1 MQTERPRM
9 NLPNNRTTPKEFVDF
24 LDPADVL
31 CQTPI
36 STRDELIMEMLKRL
50 AFNHGIGNVPS
61 IYDAVEER
69 ETFGATVVSRGIAI
83 PHARISTITT
93 PYVAVA
99 TIPRGLKFNGS
110 SESVVKLV
118 LLVLVPKDQPS
129 IYLQII
135 AALAKI
141 FQSENAADNAASLA
155 STEDLVN
162 FFRRGGLLL
171 PNFICAGDIMEPVTF
186 KLHDTNSLKDAID
199 MFVAQNVLEIPV
211 VDKDGDLTGVVTADA
226 LLRVCMPDYL
236 LWMDDLS
243 PILLFEPFVNVLRN
257 EESTWLAEILHQEF
271 SAVRVD
277 QPAIAVAEAMTKR
290 NASACYI
297 VKEKKL
303 LGVITLPHFLNKV
316 LRD

>member
-1 MQTERPRM
+1 M
-9 NLPNNRTTPKEFVDF
+9 NTLQHRIHPKEFVDF
-24 LDPADVL
+24 LDPADIL

-36 STRDELIMEMLKRL
+36 ASRDELIMEMLKRL
-50 AFNHGIGNVPS
+50 AFNHGIGNVPA
-61 IYDAVEER
+61 IYEAVQER

-83 PHARISTITT
+83 PHARISSIRT

-99 TIPRGLKFNGS
+99 TIPRGLKFNGDD
-110 SESVVKLV
+110 VAPVKLV

-129 IYLQII
+129 AYLQII

-141 FQSENAADNAASLA
+141 FQTESAADNAAGLA
-155 STEDLVN
+155 TTEALVS

-171 PNFICAGDIMEPVTF
+171 PNFICAGDIMEPVSY

-211 VDKDGDLTGVVTADA
+211 VDKDGDLIGVVTADA

-257 EESTWLAEILHQEF
+257 EESTWLAEILHHEF
-271 SAVRVD
+271 SAVQID
-277 QPAIAVAEAMTKR
+277 QPAIAVAETMAKR
-290 NASACYI
+290 NASTCYV

-303 LGVITLPHFLNKV
+303 LGMITLPHFLNKV

>member
-1 MQTERPRM
+1 M
-9 NLPNNRTTPKEFVDF
+9 NTPQHRNNPKEFVDF
-24 LDPADVL
+24 LDPADIL

-36 STRDELIMEMLKRL
+36 ASRDELIMEMLKRL
-50 AFNHGIGNVPS
+50 AFNHGIGNVPA
-61 IYDAVEER
+61 IYEAVQER

-83 PHARISTITT
+83 PHARISSVRT

-99 TIPRGLKFNGS
+99 TIPHGLKFNGDD
-110 SESVVKLV
+110 VAPVKLV

-129 IYLQII
+129 VYLQII

-141 FQSENAADNAASLA
+141 FQSESAADNAAGLTT
-155 STEDLVN
+155 TEALVN

-271 SAVRVD
+271 SAVQVD